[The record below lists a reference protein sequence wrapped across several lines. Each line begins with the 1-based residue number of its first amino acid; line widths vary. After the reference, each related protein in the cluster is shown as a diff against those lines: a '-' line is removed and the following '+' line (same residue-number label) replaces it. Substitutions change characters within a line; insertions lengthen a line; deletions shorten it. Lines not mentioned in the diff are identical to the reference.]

1 MENPT
6 AATKEITRTKVEK
19 NHLKSKMLHYKIFIK
34 CKRIGKE
41 VIREQ
46 KNHTRY
52 IGDKKWNGRPKANY
66 IKMTLGIMG

>member
-52 IGDKKWNGRPKANY
+52 IGDKK
-66 IKMTLGIMG
+66 